1 MLQTG
6 NGKGNEDDKGGD
18 EFEGDGSDDYLEDDD
33 NDDDEDD
40 DLVESEYEISDG
52 VSGSGVIPIIEVKD
66 KGKTKNIKAEDI
78 LSMVLFIT
86 GPWLKKVLQS
96 KKLIVIR
103 ILDHRHKSL
112 ISKLLP
118 TMILYIFFFL

>member
-52 VSGSGVIPIIEVKD
+52 VSGSGIIPIIEVKD
-66 KGKTKNIKAEDI
+66 KGKTKK
-78 LSMVLFIT
+78 
-86 GPWLKKVLQS
+86 LKLKTYYRRLLECSSNTTEQS
-96 KKLIVIR
+96 IVEQSIVEH
-103 ILDHRHKSL
+103 DCVKQ
-112 ISKLLP
+112 
-118 TMILYIFFFL
+118 